1 VLNYILPIF
10 IWVALDVSLILPS
23 LITDMEN
30 KLVYTNI
37 EDFIKE
43 YSVAID
49 FESMPEMTMLFKD
62 YISNPTHPKGEHKNA
77 WIASSKKHSVFIKT
91 LNEIAAEKN
100 LVEVQLRQFAADPFN
115 YVKSDALFI
124 KFFNENEKSRV
135 SLEMINQQ
143 LLQLMVRYQ
152 RINAVIETRSKNAII
167 THDGTYKYNTHKIY
181 WYDDLGN
188 SVRNVTRNDGE
199 EEANEAN
206 IIDKLKRVY
215 GKQQYKVV
223 NEYAIQFGN
232 RKIRPDL
239 VIEKDGEKLVL
250 EIKKSDASAYNKIF
264 LTYELWILYKS
275 KYKLHPTK

>member
-1 VLNYILPIF
+1 LYN
-10 IWVALDVSLILPS
+10 ILPS
-23 LITDMEN
+23 FFWVVIKTDLYLRPEITNMAN

-37 EDFIKE
+37 EDFIKD
-43 YSVAID
+43 YSIAID
-49 FESMPEMTMLFKD
+49 FDALPEMTMPFKE
-62 YISNPTHPKGEHKNA
+62 YITSPSHPKGEFKNA
-77 WIASSKKHSVFIKT
+77 WIESSKKHSVFIKT
-91 LNEIAAEKN
+91 LNEIALEKN
-100 LVEVQLRQFAADPFN
+100 FVEVQLRQFAADPFN
-115 YVKSDALFI
+115 YLKNDIHTF
-124 KFFNENEKSRV
+124 KFLQENEKSPI

-167 THDGTYKYNTHKIY
+167 THDGIYKYNTHKIY

-199 EEANEAN
+199 EEATEAN

-223 NEYAIQFGN
+223 DEFAIQFGN
-232 RKIRPDL
+232 KKIRPDL
-239 VIEKDGEKLVL
+239 IIEKDDEKLVV

-264 LTYELWILYKS
+264 LTYELWSLYKS
-275 KYKLHPTK
+275 KYKLHSNK